1 MVGAQNAPHITIDCH
16 NTVTLEGNNYTGCM
30 VGIMEVLSSWA
41 CLEEACF
48 DSLGLM
54 KQFA

>member
-1 MVGAQNAPHITIDCH
+1 MVGAQNAPHIVIDCH

-54 KQFA
+54 KQLA